1 MKESVGFNLLC
12 DQFMLGLVLS
22 LQASTGQT
30 IYEIADIAVQG
41 AINDHPNVDD
51 ISELVN
57 YASNNIKI
65 QLGFPV

>member
-1 MKESVGFNLLC
+1 
-12 DQFMLGLVLS
+12 LVLS

-30 IYEIADIAVQG
+30 IYEIVDIAVQG